1 MRKILK
7 SMWIVS
13 IFIAVN
19 LYLGILGIERLEV
32 FRLKNAPLAVDVLKD
47 DAQNITAIAD
57 INSDGND
64 EIIFLRVENFPERI
78 EVWLFDPFRKGA
90 APAPFAGKIQ
100 FPPYS
105 NVFDVYLDKI
115 SKSFVF
121 RLLDS
126 TTGNFVLKE
135 VDHRGKTQKQ
145 DLPLAKIRNKLARTV
160 SSFSKPVFVD
170 LESDGHVEMLIL
182 LHSFYI
188 HSPRG
193 VVCFNPE
200 TGKLLWEYDMGASVQ
215 HIEIKDLEGDGK
227 KEIIISTH
235 AINNGAVLNG
245 TDDAHS
251 YVIVLD
257 HKGNVLWKK
266 ETGEW
271 YSRAQSAVADLDGD
285 NFLEIVTATASHR
298 PHPGVKGKLFIF
310 DGLTGKTRASY
321 LLPHASFSKPFVHV
335 PGGGAPRIYVGD
347 ATGSIRMFDRRLD
360 LLESISEGSPIH
372 ILNDLIISQEWPCL
386 IALTTERLV
395 AFDWNL
401 ERKVFDY
408 PFEHP
413 ILIDE
418 FITSDMISPFHT
430 RESKGI
436 LISADKLIWLHPA
449 ERSFLR
455 TIQHAVSSGLLATAV
470 GLLLFNAFFVYSLRV
485 VNPFTTSLPHTAR
498 NKVKEIS
505 HFLHIVQETAQQIKN
520 PVSTIAWT
528 AEKLK
533 QSSDTLPESQT
544 RESYM
549 QLSDFLA
556 EDAKILKRQANQL
569 LRLAQL
575 YKPRFREVALKPLL
589 QHLLEHYH
597 TIIKENM
604 HIRLEME
611 EEISL
616 SLDEELFKEVLA
628 NLLDNALDAMS
639 QQENSQLTLSTIP
652 VTSPVTGNIEQVL
665 IEVEDTGCGIEER
678 DLSKVFNPFF
688 TKKEKGKG
696 TGIGLFICR
705 RIIAAHKGKID
716 IFSRKNFGAK
726 VTITLPIKRKKG
738 KTV

>member
-1 MRKILK
+1 
-7 SMWIVS
+7 MWIVS

-347 ATGSIRMFDRRLD
+347 AAGSIRVFDRRLH
-360 LLESISEGSPIH
+360 LLNTIPGGNPIH
-372 ILNDLIISQEWPCL
+372 ILNASISYQEWPYL
-386 IALTTERLV
+386 LALTNERLV
-395 AFDWNL
+395 AFDWSL

-408 PFEHP
+408 RFEHP

-418 FITSDMISPFHT
+418 FITGDMISPFRT
-430 RESKGI
+430 RESLGI
-436 LISADKLIWLHPA
+436 LVIVDKLFWFHPI
-449 ERSFLR
+449 ERFFLR
-455 TIQHAVSSGLLATAV
+455 TIKNAVSSWFLVVVV
-470 GLLLFNAFFVYSLRV
+470 GLLLFNTFFVYSIRTMK
-485 VNPFTTSLPHTAR
+485 PFTTRLPHTSGNNVR
-498 NKVKEIS
+498 EIS
-505 HFLHIVQETAQQIKN
+505 RFLRIVQETAQQIKN
-520 PVSTIAWT
+520 PISTIAWT

-533 QSSDTLPESQT
+533 RGVEILPEPKT
-544 RESYM
+544 RDNYA

-575 YKPRFREVALKPLL
+575 YKPRFREVVLKNLL
-589 QHLLEHYH
+589 QHLVDHYR
-597 TIIKENM
+597 TLTDENIK
-604 HIRLEME
+604 IRLEME

-616 SLDEELFKEVLA
+616 LLDEELFKEVLV
-628 NLLDNALDAMS
+628 NLVDNALDAMAPQGS
-639 QQENSQLTLSTIP
+639 GQLTLSAVL
-652 VTSPVTGNIEQVL
+652 VTSPTKGTVDHVA
-665 IEVEDTGCGIEER
+665 IEVEDTGCGIDET
-678 DLSKVFNPFF
+678 DLPKVFDPFF
-688 TKKEKGKG
+688 TRKEKGKG

-705 RIIAAHKGKID
+705 RIIDAHKGKID
-716 IFSRKNFGAK
+716 IYSRRNFGAK
-726 VTITLPIKRKKG
+726 VTITLPIKRKRG

>member
-1 MRKILK
+1 
-7 SMWIVS
+7 MWIVS
-13 IFIAVN
+13 TFIIVN

-32 FRLKNAPLAVDVLKD
+32 FNLKNAPLAVDVLKD
-47 DAQNITAIAD
+47 DAPNIAAVAD
-57 INSDGND
+57 INNDGND
-64 EIIFLRVENFPERI
+64 EIIFTRGENFPERT
-78 EVWLFDPFRKGA
+78 EVWIFDPFRTGETS
-90 APAPFAGKIQ
+90 APFPGKIQ

-105 NVFDVYLDKI
+105 CVFDVYLDKLA
-115 SKSFVF
+115 KSCVF

-126 TTGNFVLKE
+126 KTGNFVLKE

-145 DLPLAKIRNKLARTV
+145 DVPLDKIRYKLPETAF
-160 SSFSKPVFVD
+160 SFSKPIFND
-170 LESDGHVEMLIL
+170 LESDGRVEMLIIL
-182 LHSFYI
+182 YSFYI

-193 VVCFNPE
+193 VVCFDPE
-200 TGKLLWEYDMGASVQ
+200 TGKLLWEYNMGAIVQ
-215 HIEIKDLEGDGK
+215 HIEIKDIEGDGN
-227 KEIIISTH
+227 KEIIISTN
-235 AINNGAVLNG
+235 ALNNGAVLNG
-245 TDDAHS
+245 ADDAHS

-257 HKGNVLWKK
+257 HQGNERWKQ

-285 NFLEIVTATASHR
+285 NFLEIITATASR
-298 PHPGVKGKLFIF
+298 RVHPDVKGKLFIF
-310 DGLTGKTRASY
+310 DGLTGKTRALY
-321 LLPHASFSKPFVHV
+321 LLPHASFSKPFVHI
-335 PGGGAPRIYVGD
+335 PASGPPRIYVGD
-347 ATGSIRMFDRRLD
+347 ATGSIRMFDHRLA
-360 LLESISEGSPIH
+360 LLESVSEGRPIH

-386 IALTTERLV
+386 IALTTERLA
-395 AFDWNL
+395 AFDWSL

-418 FITSDMISPFHT
+418 FITSDMISSFHT

-436 LISADKLIWLHPA
+436 LITADKLIWLYPA
-449 ERSFLR
+449 ERSFSR
-455 TIQHAVSSGLLATAV
+455 TIQHAVSSGFLATAV
-470 GLLLFNAFFVYSLRV
+470 GLLLFNAFFVYLLRV
-485 VNPFTTSLPHTAR
+485 VNPFTTTLPHTAR
-498 NKVKEIS
+498 NKVKEMS

-544 RESYM
+544 RESYA
-549 QLSDFLA
+549 QLADFLA

-616 SLDEELFKEVLA
+616 SLDAELFKEVLA
-628 NLLDNALDAMS
+628 NLLDNALDAMT
-639 QQENSQLTLSTIP
+639 QQENGQLTLSAIP

-665 IEVEDTGCGIEER
+665 IELEDTGCGIEER

-716 IFSRKNFGAK
+716 IFSRKDFGAK

-738 KTV
+738 KTA

>member
-7 SMWIVS
+7 CVWIVS

-32 FRLKNAPLAVDVLKD
+32 FNLKNAPLAVDVLKD
-47 DAQNITAIAD
+47 DTPDIAAVAD
-57 INSDGND
+57 INNDGND
-64 EIIFLRVENFPERI
+64 EIIFTRGENFPERI
-78 EVWLFDPFRKGA
+78 AVWIFDPFITGETS
-90 APAPFAGKIQ
+90 APFTGKIQ
-100 FPPYS
+100 FPPYYRI
-105 NVFDVYLDKI
+105 FDVYLDKL
-115 SKSFVF
+115 SKSCVF
-121 RLLDS
+121 RLLDFK
-126 TTGNFVLKE
+126 TGNFVLKE
-135 VDHRGKTQKQ
+135 VDHRGRAQKQ
-145 DLPLAKIRNKLARTV
+145 DVPLDRIRYKLPEIAVN
-160 SSFSKPVFVD
+160 FSNPVFAD
-170 LESDGHVEMLIL
+170 LESDGRVEMLIIL
-182 LHSFYI
+182 YSFYI

-193 VVCFNPE
+193 VVCFDPE
-200 TGKLLWEYDMGASVQ
+200 TGKLLWEYDMGAIVQ
-215 HIEIKDLEGDGK
+215 HIDIKDIEGDGN
-227 KEIIISTH
+227 KEIIISTN
-235 AINNGAVLNG
+235 ALNNGAVLNG

-257 HKGNVLWKK
+257 HQGNERWKQ

-271 YSRAQSAVADLDGD
+271 YSRAQSAVADLNGD
-285 NFLEIVTATASHR
+285 NFLEIVTATASR
-298 PHPGVKGKLFIF
+298 RVHPDVKGKLFIF
-310 DGLTGKTRASY
+310 DGLTGKTKASY

-335 PGGGAPRIYVGD
+335 PGGGPPRIYVGD
-347 ATGSIRMFDRRLD
+347 ATGSIRMFDQRLA

-372 ILNDLIISQEWPCL
+372 ILNDLIISLEWPCL
-386 IALTTERLV
+386 IALTGEGLV

-408 PFEHP
+408 RFEQLIP
-413 ILIDE
+413 IDE
-418 FITSDMISPFHT
+418 FIYNEMISPFHT

-436 LISADKLIWLHPA
+436 LITADKLIWLHPA

-455 TIQHAVSSGLLATAV
+455 TVKFAFTSGFLAAAV
-470 GLLLFNAFFVYSLRV
+470 GILLFNAFFLYSLRSL
-485 VNPFTTSLPHTAR
+485 NLFTADLPLPPK
-498 NKVKEIS
+498 NKVREMS
-505 HFLHIVQETAQQIKN
+505 RFLHIVQETAQQIKN
-520 PVSTIAWT
+520 PISTIAWT

-533 QSSDTLPESQT
+533 QCSDTLPESQT
-544 RESYM
+544 RESYA
-549 QLSDFLA
+549 QLADFLA

-628 NLLDNALDAMS
+628 NLVDNALDAMS
-639 QQENSQLTLSTIP
+639 QQENGQLTLSAIP

-665 IEVEDTGCGIEER
+665 IELEDTGCGIEER